1 MAYFIR
7 RYQKGVK
14 NSGTTDIVVSEVEI
28 PMETFINLS
37 HATGPGKYILGE
49 RGKGIRGFRKIT
61 DCLVE
66 DSEPVVS
73 DWHESVVSTPN
84 EVVFNAEDSISV
96 KRNLKLSDMSDREL
110 VDLMNSMESAEI
122 ASDAEFSKFRKD
134 LSNINREIRRR
145 MVSGG
150 TMEAEAAFEAEAP
163 KGPIA
168 SAAYGV
174 SPVMAGSIGAVLG
187 GLAAA
192 IGTAVYYRSKID
204 ALSAQ
209 IDGVSQKLQEAEI
222 AIKRSEDR
230 ATKAAEEQ
238 QRQKQNRNFNA
249 NEFFDARLL
258 SEFQNK
264 NRPEGSRN

>member
-28 PMETFINLS
+28 PMDTFINLS
-37 HATGPGKYILGE
+37 HATGPGKYILGQ

-66 DSEPVVS
+66 DSEPVVT
-73 DWHESVVSTPN
+73 DWHPTP
-84 EVVFNAEDSISV
+84 EVVFNAEESISV

-122 ASDAEFSKFRKD
+122 SSDAEFSKFRKD

-174 SPVMAGSIGAVLG
+174 SPVMAGSIGAVMG

-204 ALSAQ
+204 ALSTQ

-222 AIKRSEDR
+222 AIKRAETI
-230 ATKAAEEQ
+230 ATKNAGQQQ
-238 QRQKQNRNFNA
+238 QRQNNSFNA
-249 NEFFDARLL
+249 NQFFDARLL

>member
-28 PMETFINLS
+28 PMDTFINLS
-37 HATGPGKYILGE
+37 HATGPGKYILGQ

-66 DSEPVVS
+66 DSEPVVT
-73 DWHESVVSTPN
+73 DWHPTP
-84 EVVFNAEDSISV
+84 EVVFNAEESISV

-122 ASDAEFSKFRKD
+122 SSDAEFSKFRKD

-174 SPVMAGSIGAVLG
+174 SPVMAGCIGAVMG

-204 ALSAQ
+204 ALSTQ

-222 AIKRSEDR
+222 AIKRAETI
-230 ATKAAEEQ
+230 ATKNAEQQQ
-238 QRQKQNRNFNA
+238 QRQNNSFNA
-249 NEFFDARLL
+249 NQFFDARLL

>member
-37 HATGPGKYILGE
+37 HATGPGKYILGQ

-66 DSEPVVS
+66 ESEPVVS
-73 DWHESVVSTPN
+73 DWHETPSS
-84 EVVFNAEDSISV
+84 EVVFHAEDSISV
-96 KRNLKLSDMSDREL
+96 KRNLKLMDMSDREL

-122 ASDAEFSKFRKD
+122 TSDGEFSKFRKD
-134 LSNINREIRRR
+134 LANINREIRRR

-204 ALSAQ
+204 ALSSQ

-222 AIKRSEDR
+222 AIKRAEDR
-230 ATKAAEEQ
+230 ATKNAEEQ
-238 QRQKQNRNFNA
+238 QRQQQNRNFNS
-249 NEFFDARLL
+249 NQFFDARLL

>member
-28 PMETFINLS
+28 PMDTFINLS
-37 HATGPGKYILGE
+37 HATGPGKYILGQ

-66 DSEPVVS
+66 DSEPVVT
-73 DWHESVVSTPN
+73 DWHVNSD
-84 EVVFNAEDSISV
+84 VVFNAEESISV

-122 ASDAEFSKFRKD
+122 SSDAEFSKFRKD

-150 TMEAEAAFEAEAP
+150 TMEAEAAFESEAP

-204 ALSAQ
+204 ALSTQ

-222 AIKRSEDR
+222 AIKRAETI
-230 ATKAAEEQ
+230 ATKNAEQHE
-238 QRQKQNRNFNA
+238 RKNNNSFNA
-249 NEFFDARLL
+249 NQFFDARLL

>member
-14 NSGTTDIVVSEVEI
+14 NSGTTDVVVSEVEI
-28 PMETFINLS
+28 PMDTFINLA

-61 DCLVE
+61 DCIVEPEQDLTSFSTELVF
-66 DSEPVVS
+66 
-73 DWHESVVSTPN
+73 H
-84 EVVFNAEDSISV
+84 AEDSISV
-96 KRNLKLSDMSDREL
+96 KRNLRLSDMSDREL

-122 ASDAEFSKFRKD
+122 TSDAEFSKFRKD
-134 LSNINREIRRR
+134 LANINREIRRR
-145 MVSGG
+145 MVAGG
-150 TMEAEAAFEAEAP
+150 TMEADAAFEAEAP

-174 SPVMAGSIGAVLG
+174 SPIMAGSIGAVLG

-204 ALSAQ
+204 SLSAQ

-238 QRQKQNRNFNA
+238 QRQQQQRNFNA